1 MVGLANDAAQSRL
14 RRNIA
19 PRERV
24 ILITNRC
31 RMNRLVDKSGCAIV
45 RDRFLSFDVVP
56 NCIDIRPYVVLLL
69 PYDHD
74 CASYDLDYANTI
86 HRLDLTT
93 SGCFALVELMVCNQP
108 KNHRVQ
114 ILLRWLVE
122 FRDESE
128 DELR

>member
-1 MVGLANDAAQSRL
+1 
-14 RRNIA
+14 
-19 PRERV
+19 
-24 ILITNRC
+24 
-31 RMNRLVDKSGCAIV
+31 MNRLVDKSGYTIV

-74 CASYDLDYANTI
+74 CTSYDVDYANTI
-86 HRLDLTT
+86 RRLDLTT
-93 SGCFALVELMVCNQP
+93 SGYFALVELMVGNLP

-122 FRDESE
+122 LRDDGD

>member
-1 MVGLANDAAQSRL
+1 MLHRVASGGTSYLD
-14 RRNIA
+14 
-19 PRERV
+19 RE
-24 ILITNRC
+24 LSNMTNRC

-69 PYDHD
+69 PYGHD
-74 CASYDLDYANTI
+74 CTSYDLDYANTI
-86 HRLDLTT
+86 HCRDLTT
-93 SGCFALVELMVCNQP
+93 SDYVALVELMVGNQP

-122 FRDESE
+122 LRDDGD